1 MEPGKTAL
9 ERAFEL
15 AENGEATSTEH
26 IRRILKQE
34 GYEEHQVQGRA
45 LSRQLMELIKAAAR
59 LQESGQ
65 QQEPG

>member
-15 AENGEATSTEH
+15 AKNGEATSTEH

-34 GYEEHQVQGRA
+34 GYEERQVQGRA
-45 LSRQLMELIKAAAR
+45 LSRQLLALIKAAAKSR
-59 LQESGQ
+59 TGRPQ
-65 QQEPG
+65 QPS